1 MTLNE
6 KERKHR
12 MSILRRARLLLTLVL
27 LFAAGGLQAAETRD
41 GVFVHVSH
49 GADDPHRLLMALSM
63 ANMMSADHPVVI
75 YFDIKAVEAVL
86 KESKDIHF
94 AHFPSSKTQLAEL
107 AKRGVTMM
115 ACPGCLKV
123 AGKTAADLA
132 PGVQIADKAKFFSF
146 TSGRIITLD
155 Y

>member
-1 MTLNE
+1 ME
-6 KERKHR
+6 GERIPR
-12 MSILRRARLLLTLVL
+12 MKALIRHLPLLLALG
-27 LFAAGGLQAAETRD
+27 LFFVAGVGLQAAETRD
-41 GVFVHVSH
+41 GVFLHISH

-63 ANMMSADHPVVI
+63 AVMMSADHPVVI

-86 KESKDIHF
+86 KDSKDIQF

-132 PGVQIADKAKFFSF
+132 PGIQVADKARFFSF
-146 TSGRIITLD
+146 TSGRILALD

>member
-1 MTLNE
+1 MNV
-6 KERKHR
+6 
-12 MSILRRARLLLTLVL
+12 LRRAQHLLALGLLV
-27 LFAAGGLQAAETRD
+27 AAAGLQAAETRD
-41 GVFVHVSH
+41 GVFIHISH
-49 GADDPHRLLMALSM
+49 GADDPHRLLMALNM
-63 ANMMSADHPVVI
+63 ANMMSTDHPVVI

-86 KESKDIHF
+86 KESMDVRF
-94 AHFPSSKTQLAEL
+94 AHFSSLKTQLAEL

-123 AGKTAADLA
+123 AGKTPADLA
-132 PGVQIADKAKFFSF
+132 PGVQVADKAKFFSF

>member
-1 MTLNE
+1 MN
-6 KERKHR
+6 RF
-12 MSILRRARLLLTLVL
+12 SARSCLFLLLSFCV
-27 LFAAGGLQAAETRD
+27 AAAAGLQAAETRD
-41 GVFVHVSH
+41 GVFIHISH
-49 GADDPHRLLMALSM
+49 GPDDPHRLLMALNM

-86 KESKDIHF
+86 KDSKDVQF
-94 AHFPSSKTQLAEL
+94 AHFPSSKTQIAEL
-107 AKRGVTMM
+107 AKRGVVMM

-132 PGVQIADKAKFFSF
+132 PGVQVADKAKFFSF
-146 TSGRIITLD
+146 TSGRILSLD

>member
-1 MTLNE
+1 MKVL
-6 KERKHR
+6 
-12 MSILRRARLLLTLVL
+12 LRRVQLLLALGL
-27 LFAAGGLQAAETRD
+27 LFAAAASLQAAETRD
-41 GVFVHVSH
+41 GVFIHISH
-49 GADDPHRLLMALSM
+49 GADDPHRLLMALNM

-86 KESKDIHF
+86 KESKDIQF

-132 PGVQIADKAKFFSF
+132 SGVQVADKAKFFSF

>member
-1 MTLNE
+1 MKALL
-6 KERKHR
+6 KHFE
-12 MSILRRARLLLTLVL
+12 LCFALGLLVAA
-27 LFAAGGLQAAETRD
+27 AAGLRAAETRD
-41 GVFVHVSH
+41 GVLIHISH
-49 GADDPHRLLMALSM
+49 GVDEPHRLLMALNM
-63 ANMMSADHPVVI
+63 AGMMSADHPVVV

-86 KESKDIHF
+86 KDSKDIQF
-94 AHFPSSKTQLAEL
+94 AHFPSSKTQISEL

-115 ACPGCLKV
+115 ACPGCLKA

-132 PGVQIADKAKFFSF
+132 PGIQVADKARFFSF